1 NNTLTTTY
9 TERVS
14 DLINNNCKEIPVD
27 VQVSVALKD
36 KEMGRKTL
44 TVSANN
50 SSLAEFTGFDLQLGF
65 SKGRVH
71 IDSNDP
77 LKVDDDFLFSL
88 ERREKLRVLVVDTGK
103 AKQSLYLRQAYTSS
117 PDLPF
122 EVTIIPVSAIT
133 PEEVAKHEVLVINDV
148 PRLPDKVRDK
158 MDELRR

>member
-44 TVSANN
+44 TVSAN
-50 SSLAEFTGFDLQLGF
+50 SSALAEFTGFDLQLGF

-77 LKVDDDFLFSL
+77 LKVDDDFLFAL
-88 ERREKLRVLVVDTGK
+88 ERREKLKLLTVGAGK
-103 AKQSLYLRQAYTSS
+103 AKQSQYLRQAYTPS

-122 EVTIIPVSAIT
+122 EVSVLPASALT
-133 PEEVAKHEVLVINDV
+133 PEQASNPEVGVIHDV
-148 PRLPDKVRDK
+148 PRPPGMVPDPPT
-158 MDELRR
+158 